1 MQSFTN
7 TYLHSRSFYYYQN
20 NNEKNFITFSNYIR
34 NVLIEADKMMVSL
47 DVTSF
52 HIFLLQDHLIN
63 GKFIRKMA
71 VPQNKFLDLDHMVL
85 TTTLYT
91 FNFKFHPQT
100 DDAAMGN
107 NKRNINA
114 D

>member
-1 MQSFTN
+1 
-7 TYLHSRSFYYYQN
+7 
-20 NNEKNFITFSNYIR
+20 
-34 NVLIEADKMMVSL
+34 
-47 DVTSF
+47 
-52 HIFLLQDHLIN
+52 
-63 GKFIRKMA
+63 MA

-107 NKRNINA
+107 NKSNINA